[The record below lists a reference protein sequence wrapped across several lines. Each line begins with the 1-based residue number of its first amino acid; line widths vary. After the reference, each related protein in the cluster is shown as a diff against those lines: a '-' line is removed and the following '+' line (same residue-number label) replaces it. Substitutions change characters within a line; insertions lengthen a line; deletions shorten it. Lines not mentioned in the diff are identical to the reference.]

1 MSYIP
6 VNTQNISRKT
16 VEPGPKAKFFFG
28 RIFPLI
34 FVAVGFGL
42 FWKGS
47 SDMEMAKKSETWPTV
62 EGKILSS
69 EVVRKTSS
77 SSNGGSST
85 TYHAEVEY
93 EYTIDGKRYFSDRVS
108 FGQYGS
114 SDRGHAAGIV
124 NIYSPGETATVYY
137 NPEDYNLAVLETGA
151 GFGSWMMLI
160 IGSIFGI
167 AGIVM
172 FWKLP
177 ATMNKKLEQ
186 NSGLNEYK

>member
-1 MSYIP
+1 MPFIQYG
-6 VNTQNISRKT
+6 THISKNRKIQS
-16 VEPGPKAKFFFG
+16 GPKAKFFFG

-93 EYTIDGKRYFSDRVS
+93 EYTIDGKKYFSDRVS

-114 SDRGHAAGIV
+114 SDRGHASGIV
-124 NIYSPGETATVYY
+124 NLYSPGETAVVYY
-137 NPEDYNLAVLETGA
+137 NPEDYKIAVLQTGA

-160 IGSIFGI
+160 IGSVFGI

-177 ATMNKKLEQ
+177 AAMNKKVQHEEIIQ
-186 NSGLNEYK
+186 NEV